1 MLKLPKITSL
11 LFLCNII
18 RKKWVMKLIFYIQIS
33 LKISYKFILWF
44 LKGTVKH
51 SQSFQNNDF
60 AMSLQYLKKRIWDE
74 VFFLHEDKHQ
84 SFIQVECNTLGV
96 KVSYKVIL
104 SLLMDMIKHFQSFK
118 SNKFAISLQYLKKEV
133 RNEVHFLHT
142 DKHQNF
148 YKLALPFFDGKS
160 QTSKAPKIPKIGS
173 S

>member
-133 RNEVHFLHT
+133 RNGVHFLHT

-160 QTSKAPKIPKIGS
+160 QTCPKHLKYPK
-173 S
+173 